1 MNRQVAKTTGKDFLH
16 GTQSLEAHR
25 GQVPGNNTADSAT
38 GSQQPVFFEQEQCLA
53 DDGSADFHRLA
64 ELALARQKRLRRQ
77 GAGTNC
83 AGDAVVDLHAERNSR
98 TWSDGTMENC
108 HGPIKSYGYVT
119 LACMTSTSYPVVS
132 VLRTRHA
139 GYLLLTSLVGR
150 LPGAMAALAIVQ
162 LVRSTSDD
170 FGFAGLV
177 TAVYVIAGAV
187 GQPLLGRLID
197 RVGQV
202 VVLAASGILSFLAFT
217 GLALALVSAP
227 GLAVTLAAAAGVLMP
242 PLEPALRALWPRLV
256 TPGPQLKA
264 AFSLDAGAQ
273 EIIFIL
279 GPLLTVVGIAVFG
292 PVGNLLFAGGLGLV
306 GALAFVL
313 NPAPRAASFPRRG
326 RLIART
332 AVRSPILI
340 PAVARVAVFTF
351 GIGVPVGALTIVAT
365 ASEAARSVTGFAG
378 WILAVNAVGA
388 LIGATVVGVRPL
400 GSTPARL
407 LTGCGILLAAG
418 YLPLAATA
426 LPAWA
431 FIVAAGIS
439 GLMLPPTLGQVFE
452 RVSQLSPDGAL
463 TEANGW
469 VLSAMTLGVGAGTL
483 VAGMVVGASDTSAVT
498 PIVLGASAVT
508 AVLSLIGL
516 RDRSL

>member
-1 MNRQVAKTTGKDFLH
+1 MA
-16 GTQSLEAHR
+16 R
-25 GQVPGNNTADSAT
+25 GS
-38 GSQQPVFFEQEQCLA
+38 
-53 DDGSADFHRLA
+53 
-64 ELALARQKRLRRQ
+64 
-77 GAGTNC
+77 
-83 AGDAVVDLHAERNSR
+83 
-98 TWSDGTMENC
+98 
-108 HGPIKSYGYVT
+108 
-119 LACMTSTSYPVVS
+119 SYPVVD
-132 VLRTRHA
+132 VLRTRHT
-139 GYLLLTSLVGR
+139 GYLLVTSLLGR

-177 TAVYVIAGAV
+177 TAVYVVAGAV

-197 RVGQV
+197 RFGQV
-202 VVLAASGILSFLAFT
+202 AVLAVSGILSFLAFT
-217 GLALALVSAP
+217 GMALTLASVPALAVA
-227 GLAVTLAAAAGVLMP
+227 LAAAAGVFTP

-256 TPGPQLKA
+256 IPGPQLKA

-292 PVGNLLFAGGLGLV
+292 PVGNLLFAGALGLV
-306 GALAFVL
+306 GALAFIL
-313 NPAPRAASFPRRG
+313 SPAPRAASVQRRG
-326 RLIART
+326 
-332 AVRSPILI
+332 AVTGHPGIRSPILI

-365 ASEAARSVTGFAG
+365 ASEAARASDGLAG

-388 LIGATVVGVRPL
+388 LVGATVVGIRPL

-407 LTGCGILLAAG
+407 LTVCGVLLAIG

-426 LPAWA
+426 LPTWA
-431 FIVAAGIS
+431 YVAAAGIS

-452 RVSQLSPDGAL
+452 RVSQLSPAAAL

-469 VLSAMTLGVGAGTL
+469 VVSAMTLGVGAGTL
-483 VAGMVVGASDTSAVT
+483 VAGVVVGAAGTSVVT
-498 PIVLGASAVT
+498 WIVLGASALT
-508 AVLSLIGL
+508 AVLSLVAL
-516 RDRSL
+516 PSKTAVPSTAQSPPPVDR